1 MADKVTCCPHCNTS
15 FRITD
20 SQLASAKGAV
30 RCGSC
35 LQVFKASDHLVAND
49 AEPSE
54 HQEPVRQEPEHQEP
68 EYHAPEYHS
77 PEPFSPSSSDE
88 DSAPADDEPTDDDSD
103 DLLISD
109 DMDDDA
115 EQDDF
120 SAEFLVDTQAPQA
133 QGGMFDRKITPKTEE
148 HDNTDDDSWAEALL
162 DEDDSERREPVFTI
176 TGETEEDQAEHEAAA
191 EQHLIDADSAYTQT
205 HTTEN
210 IEPGNVD
217 RQPKNREILNSIAD
231 APVEMEWHPEHSV
244 WPRRLLWGSL
254 NLALLATLALQIG
267 WFNFDTLSRQEPY
280 RNYYQALCPTLG
292 CEVPSNYDINLIKSY
307 NLVVRSHPD
316 AQNALAI
323 DSILLNTANYP
334 QPFPK
339 LTLVFSD
346 INNNPVAHRTFEPGE
361 YLAGELAGITE
372 MPSQSPVH
380 IALEILDPGSEAVNY
395 QLAIVAQ

>member
-35 LQVFKASDHLVAND
+35 LQVFKASDHLVIND

-54 HQEPVRQEPEHQEP
+54 HQEPEHQEP
-68 EYHAPEYHS
+68 EYRS

-88 DSAPADDEPTDDDSD
+88 DSAPTDDETTDDDSD

-148 HDNTDDDSWAEALL
+148 HNNTDDDSWAEALL
-162 DEDDSERREPVFTI
+162 DEDDSDRREPVFTI
-176 TGETEEDQAEHEAAA
+176 TGETEEDQAEDEAAA
-191 EQHLIDADSAYTQT
+191 EQHLIDSDSAYTQT
-205 HTTEN
+205 HAAEN

-217 RQPKNREILNSIAD
+217 GQPQNREILNSIAD
-231 APVEMEWHPEHSV
+231 APVEMDWHPEH
-244 WPRRLLWGSL
+244 
-254 NLALLATLALQIG
+254 
-267 WFNFDTLSRQEPY
+267 
-280 RNYYQALCPTLG
+280 
-292 CEVPSNYDINLIKSY
+292 
-307 NLVVRSHPD
+307 
-316 AQNALAI
+316 
-323 DSILLNTANYP
+323 
-334 QPFPK
+334 
-339 LTLVFSD
+339 
-346 INNNPVAHRTFEPGE
+346 
-361 YLAGELAGITE
+361 
-372 MPSQSPVH
+372 
-380 IALEILDPGSEAVNY
+380 
-395 QLAIVAQ
+395 